1 MLKARPNIDTLIRP
15 RSWDDFAH
23 VVAPRDLKL
32 MRRLNYG
39 TDTIQLLLHGPVGL
53 GKTEL
58 ARFLTHAIICN
69 DRIDLSLPDPCWGCP
84 PCAGR
89 WSHQRGPDN
98 GVIEIDCTD
107 KEPKSIRS
115 RIEAHQKYTS
125 CFKSTKFSKRV
136 MILDEVHRN
145 KDSLGEKLLK
155 VVDDN
160 SRDVFIAMTSD
171 PTKLPTAF
179 VDRFRS
185 IPFRQ
190 PTLANLTTWLTR
202 QLQQAQ
208 IAATGVE
215 IGRLIAGAYS
225 PRHIKKRV
233 ADALDIDANG
243 ALVLDPQ
250 MLP

>member
-1 MLKARPNIDTLIRP
+1 MLKIRPNIDTLIRP
-15 RSWDDFAH
+15 RCWEDFAH
-23 VVAPRDLKL
+23 VVTPRDLKL

-39 TDTIQLLLHGPVGL
+39 TDTIQLLLHGPIGL

-58 ARFLTHAIICN
+58 ARFLTHAVICN
-69 DRIDLSLPDPCWGCP
+69 GRTGLPLPDPCWSCP
-84 PCAGR
+84 PCTGR
-89 WSHQRGPDN
+89 WSHRRGPDN

-125 CFKSTKFSKRV
+125 CFNTTEFCKRV

-160 SRDVFIAMTSD
+160 SCDVFIAMTSD
-171 PTKLPTAF
+171 PTKLPAAF
-179 VDRFRS
+179 VDRFGS
-185 IPFRQ
+185 IPFHQ
-190 PTLANLTTWLTR
+190 PTPANLKNWLTR

-208 IAATGVE
+208 IAANDAQ
-215 IGRLIAGAYS
+215 IQRLSI
-225 PRHIKKRV
+225 H
-233 ADALDIDANG
+233 
-243 ALVLDPQ
+243 
-250 MLP
+250 